1 MKRAT
6 ARIKS
11 ASALKVQTGKP
22 WATSG
27 KRLQS
32 GVRQGRAV
40 LDGQGLEE
48 GTMQGNLVDHCGS
61 IISCSYAQYRKLAAP
76 EKKFI
81 PGRACRTH
89 LETRSTI
96 VAVSASASPR
106 RERDGHREG
115 SLAGAAWI
123 LQMWNKNHYLA
134 KLRKPRHTRLIVQS
148 SPMLKYFN
156 TLM

>member
-11 ASALKVQTGKP
+11 ASALKVETGKP

-76 EKKFI
+76 EKISFQEELAEPTWKQDRRLSQCQ
-81 PGRACRTH
+81 PVHPLEERGTATGRDLWKVQRGFYRCG
-89 LETRSTI
+89 TRIT
-96 VAVSASASPR
+96 
-106 RERDGHREG
+106 
-115 SLAGAAWI
+115 
-123 LQMWNKNHYLA
+123 
-134 KLRKPRHTRLIVQS
+134 
-148 SPMLKYFN
+148 
-156 TLM
+156 TLPN

>member
-11 ASALKVQTGKP
+11 ASALKVETGKP

-61 IISCSYAQYRKLAAP
+61 IISCSYAQYRKLAASGKGFHSRKSLQNP
-76 EKKFI
+76 PGNKIDDCRSVSKGI
-81 PGRACRTH
+81 P
-89 LETRSTI
+89 
-96 VAVSASASPR
+96 
-106 RERDGHREG
+106 
-115 SLAGAAWI
+115 
-123 LQMWNKNHYLA
+123 
-134 KLRKPRHTRLIVQS
+134 
-148 SPMLKYFN
+148 
-156 TLM
+156 